1 MPTCCVLPRLRILIL
16 LFILVPLFACGT
28 FDVHLEMPGQA
39 RRTDTV
45 TVEVVVTTEPTITAD
60 QGTDAEE
67 REKAFLLASREGR
80 YVYHLNEALRRLDDG
95 SYGKCAVCGSQIQKE
110 RLKAVPHATKCITCK
125 SKEEK
130 GE

>member
-1 MPTCCVLPRLRILIL
+1 MNKRDRDVFRKLIL
-16 LFILVPLFACGT
+16 EKREKLMKELGY
-28 FDVHLEMPGQA
+28 LEN
-39 RRTDTV
+39 
-45 TVEVVVTTEPTITAD
+45 EVMTATTKDSSGDLSGYSFHMAD

-80 YVYHLNEALRRLDDG
+80 YVYHLNEALRRIDDG
-95 SYGKCAVCGSQIQKE
+95 TYGKCGVCGCNISKE

>member
-1 MPTCCVLPRLRILIL
+1 MNKRDREFFRKLIL
-16 LFILVPLFACGT
+16 EKREKLMKELGY
-28 FDVHLEMPGQA
+28 LEN
-39 RRTDTV
+39 TV
-45 TVEVVVTTEPTITAD
+45 LTATTKESSGDLSSYSFHMAD

-95 SYGKCAVCGSQIQKE
+95 TYGKCAVCGCQIKKE

>member
-1 MPTCCVLPRLRILIL
+1 MNKRDRDFFRKLIL
-16 LFILVPLFACGT
+16 EKREKLMKEIGY
-28 FDVHLEMPGQA
+28 LES
-39 RRTDTV
+39 
-45 TVEVVVTTEPTITAD
+45 EVMTATTKDSSGDLSSYSFHMAD

-80 YVYHLNEALRRLDDG
+80 YVYHLNEALRRIDDG
-95 SYGKCAVCGSQIQKE
+95 SYGKCAVCGRQIHKE

-125 SKEEK
+125 SKEER